1 MLLHLIPNNLAE
13 KVDIVSIFQMEKLR
27 LREVKEFTQGNGA
40 TRCGKA
46 KIKSQEVELQDL
58 QWLHMKK
65 LANKLLLKNHGHFC
79 SIALPQF
86 ILSLA

>member
-40 TRCGKA
+40 TIIVSPGSWTSGLTM
-46 KIKSQEVELQDL
+46 ITHEEVS
-58 QWLHMKK
+58 K
-65 LANKLLLKNHGHFC
+65 
-79 SIALPQF
+79 
-86 ILSLA
+86 